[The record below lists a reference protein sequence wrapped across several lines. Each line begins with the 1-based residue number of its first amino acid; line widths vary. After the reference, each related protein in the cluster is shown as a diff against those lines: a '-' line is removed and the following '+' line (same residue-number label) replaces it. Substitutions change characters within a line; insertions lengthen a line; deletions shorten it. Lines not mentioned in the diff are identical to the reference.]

1 MPVEIKMIAGAFL
14 TIGITGTVIG
24 LVNGTIVEVGM
35 FLVMSVVAT
44 IIIAKRQMI
53 VRMQEIPTSEGI
65 IYIPIKRKG
74 ECNGKDSRR
83 LGY

>member
-24 LVNGTIVEVGM
+24 LVSGTIVEVGM

-44 IIIAKRQMI
+44 IIIVKR
-53 VRMQEIPTSEGI
+53 
-65 IYIPIKRKG
+65 
-74 ECNGKDSRR
+74 
-83 LGY
+83 